1 MLKINRAKRSD
12 DAPRQWQR
20 WTGTN
25 REREWA
31 ERERNQKHF
40 KLDFGVF
47 AASQVIREER
57 RATHKKRARA
67 SNSTPFQWWQAPS
80 ERCYLRCRC
89 CCCRCRLINSS
100 VCACVRASERVN
112 TTVWWE
118 VVVWCAERVGVGEMR
133 AELDCQA
140 KCCRTVAW
148 LFCLPACL
156 PACMGGREWDALFV
170 CLHSHSRLTVS

>member
-1 MLKINRAKRSD
+1 MTTPRANGNAGR
-12 DAPRQWQR
+12 AL
-20 WTGTN
+20 T
-25 REREWA
+25 
-31 ERERNQKHF
+31 ERERVGRERGTRNTLSLTLAYLRPSDK
-40 KLDFGVF
+40 
-47 AASQVIREER
+47 REER

-80 ERCYLRCRC
+80 ERCYLRCCCCHCC

-112 TTVWWE
+112 TTTVWWE
-118 VVVWCAERVGVGEMR
+118 VVVWCAERVGEMR

-148 LFCLPACL
+148 LFCLLACL
-156 PACMGGREWDALFV
+156 CVWVGGSGMH
-170 CLHSHSRLTVS
+170 CLCVYIPIAA